1 MGETSMATVVHQRM
15 SVEQFEREYMG
26 KRAELWRGEVREY
39 MPAGPKQG
47 EVALNIG
54 AEVRD
59 FVRHNKI
66 GKAYAA
72 ETGFV
77 IHTSEGDSVL
87 APDVA
92 FIRQER
98 LPEGG
103 FPKGFSRVVP
113 DLVVEVMSPDDTY
126 SQVREKVR
134 EWLAGGVQVVWVVDP
149 ERRVVEVWQSQEEPA
164 QVLSED
170 DTLRGEP
177 VLPGFELPVRVIF
190 E

>member
-1 MGETSMATVVHQRM
+1 MATVVHQRM

-39 MPAGPKQG
+39 MPAEPKHG
-47 EVALNIG
+47 ITAMNIG
-54 AEVRD
+54 VELGA
-59 FVRHNKI
+59 FVRQRGL
-66 GKAYAA
+66 GKAFAA

-113 DLVVEVMSPDDTY
+113 DLVVEVMSPDDSY
-126 SQVREKVR
+126 PKVREKVR

-177 VLPGFELPVRVIF
+177 VLPGFELPVSVIF
-190 E
+190 EE